1 MAEISVRK
9 RKDSAWRVREML
21 TVPNWAIMELLS
33 DGKPKTVRQI
43 YSALGKQFTR
53 KTLILSLRTLIMKIN
68 VLEPQHVMNSR
79 GYEIG
84 YVLSKFSFECMDA
97 IKKLNQQLERK

>member
-1 MAEISVRK
+1 MVDVSVRK
-9 RKDSAWRVREML
+9 RKDAAWRVREML
-21 TVPNWAIMELLS
+21 TVPNWAIMELLA

-53 KTLILSLRTLIMKIN
+53 KTLILSLRTLIIKIN
-68 VLEPQHVMNSR
+68 VLEPQHVMTQR

-84 YVLSKFSFECMDA
+84 YVLSKPAFECMESMR
-97 IKKLNQQLERK
+97 KLNQQIEKK